1 MPGDIVKIKP
11 GDIIPADMVLI
22 KSSNLRVSNEYL
34 SGTKAAV
41 LRSEEK
47 ETKYSF
53 LNANNTIFYCS
64 KC

>member
-1 MPGDIVKIKP
+1 MPGEIVKIKP

-22 KSSNLRVSNEYL
+22 DSRNLRVSNEYL

>member
-1 MPGDIVKIKP
+1 MPGDIIKIKP

-34 SGTKAAV
+34 SGTKATV

-47 ETKYSF
+47 ETKYS
-53 LNANNTIFYCS
+53 
-64 KC
+64 